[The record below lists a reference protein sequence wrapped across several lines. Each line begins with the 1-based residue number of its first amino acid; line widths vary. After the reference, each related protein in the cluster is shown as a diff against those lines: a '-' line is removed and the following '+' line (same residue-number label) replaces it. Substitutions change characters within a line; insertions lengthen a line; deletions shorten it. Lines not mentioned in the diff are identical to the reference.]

1 MLDWIRKWENL
12 VQGVMALPAF
22 AFGAAAIIS
31 GVSALA
37 LTLSSGGYC
46 SDSRSGE
53 RFEQVLDGERPVPMA
68 AAANGGCMATEV
80 VSEARTPL
88 GEVLGVQADGR
99 MTPRPYIGWEQPTD
113 AGIAGRLMQR
123 PAPVLLAIAAMNLQ

>member
-53 RFEQVLDGERPVPMA
+53 RFERVLDGERPVPVA
-68 AAANGGCMATEV
+68 AAANGDCVVTEV
-80 VSEARTPL
+80 VSGAQTPL
-88 GEVLGVQADGR
+88 GEALGVQADGR
-99 MTPRPYIGWEQPTD
+99 LTPRPYIGWEQPTD
-113 AGIAGRLMQR
+113 AVLAGWLMQR
-123 PAPVLLAIAAMNLQ
+123 LAPVLLAIASMNLQ